1 MGTNALQRK
10 EEDILESVGRTAE
23 IFRRCE
29 ADMTLFG
36 FSLEELK
43 AARQAATREI
53 HRYQLD
59 REIAKRAREERSR
72 KKAQKKGFR
81 RPPRA
86 KDPFVVTM
94 GIIVGTH
101 DEFGRKKEAGE

>member
-1 MGTNALQRK
+1 M
-10 EEDILESVGRTAE
+10 ESVDRTAE
-23 IFRRCE
+23 ILRRCE
-29 ADMTLFG
+29 EDVTLFG

-59 REIAKRAREERSR
+59 REIAKRAREERTR
-72 KKAQKKGFR
+72 RKAQKKDFC
-81 RPPRA
+81 RPPRT

-94 GIIVGTH
+94 GIILGTH
-101 DEFGRKKEAGE
+101 DEFGRKKEAED